1 MRFSDSF
8 GSIKFYQNIPLFNSL
23 NLDNFVAKSMSI
35 EITKAT
41 STYCSI
47 TEGFWVLLQYPV
59 YFAYED
65 ENLQSILKEVAA
77 NDAAGRPATAMT
89 GGYVEG
95 PCSIC

>member
-1 MRFSDSF
+1 M
-8 GSIKFYQNIPLFNSL
+8 PHLH
-23 NLDNFVAKSMSI
+23 
-35 EITKAT
+35 T
-41 STYCSI
+41 CSI

-77 NDAAGRPATAMT
+77 NDAAGRPATATT

-95 PCSIC
+95 PCSN